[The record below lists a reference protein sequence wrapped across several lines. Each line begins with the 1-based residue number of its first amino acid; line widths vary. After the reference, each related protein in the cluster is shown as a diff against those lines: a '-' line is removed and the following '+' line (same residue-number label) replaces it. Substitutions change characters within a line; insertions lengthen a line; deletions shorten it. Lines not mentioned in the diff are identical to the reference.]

1 MLLHILQA
9 DAPDPSKIPLCDMKG
24 VTVLLLQCSYRQ
36 KEFIRVGY
44 YVNNEMPGDTIVQL
58 QPLTLD
64 NNPSAAAAAASSSS
78 SSQYQQPTATEAMM
92 LALQQQD
99 PQQTVED
106 TELNQGLPADPKLLI
121 RSVLADKPRVTR
133 FNIPWTAAQEAEIDM
148 NNDDIMGSSTGA
160 TGGGT
165 NGAAAAGTGADDM
178 MDYDDIGM
186 QLDEIGITDDESSAE
201 DSANDGNNSS
211 NDNENV
217 EIDLDDGDSDGSN
230 QDDDDD
236 DMATA

>member
-1 MLLHILQA
+1 
-9 DAPDPSKIPLCDMKG
+9 MKG

-44 YVNNEMPGDTIVQL
+44 YVNNEMPGDTIVQ
-58 QPLTLD
+58 PLTLD
-64 NNPSAAAAAASSSS
+64 NPAAAAASSN
-78 SSQYQQPTATEAMM
+78 QQQHQPTATEAMM

-99 PQQTVED
+99 PQQTLED
-106 TELNQGLPADPKLLI
+106 RELNQGLPADPNLLI

-148 NNDDIMGSSTGA
+148 NNDNIMGSSTGA
-160 TGGGT
+160 ASGADGTSAGGGT
-165 NGAAAAGTGADDM
+165 GRADDM

-201 DSANDGNNSS
+201 DSANDGNHSS
-211 NDNENV
+211 NENDNV
-217 EIDLDDGDSDGSN
+217 EIDLDEGDSDGSN
-230 QDDDDD
+230 QYDDDDQDDDD
-236 DMATA
+236 DMANA

>member
-1 MLLHILQA
+1 
-9 DAPDPSKIPLCDMKG
+9 MKG

-44 YVNNEMPGDTIVQL
+44 YVNNEMPGDTIVQ
-58 QPLTLD
+58 PLTLD
-64 NNPSAAAAAASSSS
+64 NPAAAAAASSS
-78 SSQYQQPTATEAMM
+78 YQQHQPTATEAMM

-106 TELNQGLPADPKLLI
+106 TELNQGLPADPNLLI

-148 NNDDIMGSSTGA
+148 NNDDIMGGSSTGA
-160 TGGGT
+160 ISGADGSSATGG
-165 NGAAAAGTGADDM
+165 TGNDM

-211 NDNENV
+211 NENDNV

-230 QDDDDD
+230 QYDDQDDDDD
-236 DMATA
+236 NMATA